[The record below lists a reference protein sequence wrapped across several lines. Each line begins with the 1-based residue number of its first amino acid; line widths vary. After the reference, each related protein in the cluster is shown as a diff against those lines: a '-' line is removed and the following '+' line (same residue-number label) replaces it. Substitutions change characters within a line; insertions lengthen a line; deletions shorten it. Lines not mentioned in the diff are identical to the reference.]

1 MTLNPTKLSAIAF
14 VVWGVLHIAG
24 GSAILAALA
33 NGPAAGYA
41 FYANAA
47 GDYPAAAG
55 AILAYNSFAILW
67 TGAIVAVVAVL
78 LTWRDN
84 PAGTYINLALT
95 GLSEVG
101 LIVFLI
107 LPGFVP
113 WAQASLGLVPFIAA
127 ALLAVPV
134 LRGQRTA

>member
-1 MTLNPTKLSAIAF
+1 MSLNPARLSAAF
-14 VVWGVLHIAG
+14 FVLWGVIHIAG
-24 GSAILAALA
+24 GGSILAALG

-67 TGAIVAVVAVL
+67 TGAIVAAVAVIL
-78 LTWRDN
+78 SWRGN
-84 PAGTYINLALT
+84 PTGAYINLALT

-101 LIVFLI
+101 LIVFLV
-107 LPGFVP
+107 LPGFIP
-113 WAQASLGLVPFIAA
+113 WSQASIGLVPFLAA
-127 ALLAVPV
+127 TAFAVPM
-134 LRGQRTA
+134 LHSRHKA